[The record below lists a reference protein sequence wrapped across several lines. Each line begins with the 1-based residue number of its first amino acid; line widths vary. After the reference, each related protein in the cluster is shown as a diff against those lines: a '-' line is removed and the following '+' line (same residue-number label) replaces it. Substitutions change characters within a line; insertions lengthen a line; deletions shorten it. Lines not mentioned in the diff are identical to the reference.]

1 MTERLTIDSGVHFN
15 NLVSGEQMDMN
26 DLVIIELKRDGH
38 VFSPILKKLRQL
50 QIHPHGFSKY
60 CIGSALTNK
69 DLPFN
74 RFKQKVTEVRILTGI
89 DDIKQ

>member
-60 CIGSALTNK
+60 CIGSALT
-69 DLPFN
+69 FN